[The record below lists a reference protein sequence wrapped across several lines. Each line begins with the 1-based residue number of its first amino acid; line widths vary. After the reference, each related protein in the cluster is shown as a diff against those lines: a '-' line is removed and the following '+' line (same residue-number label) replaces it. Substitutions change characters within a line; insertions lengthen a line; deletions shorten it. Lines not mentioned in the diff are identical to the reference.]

1 MQQAKNADILV
12 LATLKLNFLIVVCM
26 VMFWI
31 CEEISVDNTVMF

>member
-12 LATLKLNFLIVVCM
+12 LARLELNFLTATCM

-31 CEEISVDNTVMF
+31 CEEINVDNTVMF